1 MKKIFRGQVILSAVY
16 TVTAIVVFLYT
27 LVFMTEYND
36 LFGLKMPQN
45 KQIAQFYEVILQGFN
60 RQILVWAIVG
70 IIGILMIVLLEIRT
84 AVPDRFAAAVM
95 TVYMGCC
102 CFGAVNAIRNIL
114 AIWAYYKGLDFQY
127 LYADG
132 ITGYE
137 LKFTTFQV
145 GIGIYSVQIIVCVAF
160 AAVLL
165 LIPAA
170 VGAVA
175 TPINYDILSYLPQE
189 LDSRVGQLLLETD
202 YHLASTNMITVE
214 GMPTNELL
222 AMKAEIDE
230 VPDVLN
236 TFWLSDVLD
245 PAVPVEMLPAD
256 LQQFLFGKNDST
268 ILIVQLGG
276 SSVSEE
282 TMGAVAQ
289 IKKILRKNCFFG
301 GISVILSDTKEL
313 VMGEMPL
320 YVLCAVAGCLLVL
333 FLSLESW
340 LTPFLFMLGLL
351 FPLVYNFGTNIFL
364 GQVCFI
370 TEALAAVLQLG
381 VTMDFSIFL
390 LHRYEEEKASCAS
403 NEEAM
408 ENAICKTMSSI
419 AASSLTTIAGFLAL
433 CAMQLTLGA
442 DLGVVMAKGVALGVL
457 CTIVIL
463 PSLILFFDRWVE
475 KYRHRTFMPR
485 LTHLSHFVSKH
496 PVPVVA
502 VFLLLMIPFGLA
514 QSRTDIYYNI
524 FAALPQDMPGIVGT
538 NKLGEDFGMMTN
550 HFILV
555 REELTASQ
563 VSGLC
568 DEIKG
573 VDGITQ
579 VVSLDSIAGP
589 GFETELLPDELM
601 NIVQNGGYKLILA
614 NGCYKSGSDALNA
627 QVDELVRLVKT
638 ADPEGLVTGEGA
650 MMKDLVEIA
659 DEDFKNVNIWSIAAV
674 LVIIALSFRSLSV
687 PVLLVAS
694 IEAAIAIN
702 MGIPYFIDDSLPFIA
717 SIVIGTIQLGATVDY
732 SILMTTRYRE
742 ERLALRSPKAAAQQA
757 LEHCSQS
764 ILTSGLTFFA
774 ATFGVA
780 AISKVELL
788 ESICMLI
795 SRGALISMAVILLV
809 LPAALMLLDGLICR
823 TTYHWLTAP
832 NAAKE

>member
-1 MKKIFRGQVILSAVY
+1 MKKIAQSIVRLRKLIL
-16 TVTAIVVFLYT
+16 TV
-27 LVFMTEYND
+27 
-36 LFGLKMPQN
+36 
-45 KQIAQFYEVILQGFN
+45 
-60 RQILVWAIVG
+60 
-70 IIGILMIVLLEIRT
+70 
-84 AVPDRFAAAVM
+84 
-95 TVYMGCC
+95 
-102 CFGAVNAIRNIL
+102 
-114 AIWAYYKGLDFQY
+114 
-127 LYADG
+127 
-132 ITGYE
+132 
-137 LKFTTFQV
+137 
-145 GIGIYSVQIIVCVAF
+145 
-160 AAVLL
+160 AVLL
-165 LIPAA
+165 LIPSAI
-170 VGAVA
+170 GAVA
-175 TPINYDILSYLPQE
+175 TRINYDVLTYLPQE
-189 LDSRVGQLLLETD
+189 LDSMIGEVALED
-202 YHLASTNMITVE
+202 DFHLASTGMITVE
-214 GMPTNELL
+214 GLPTNELI
-222 AMKAEIDE
+222 AMKKDIEA
-230 VPDVLN
+230 VPGVTQ
-236 TFWLSDVLD
+236 TFWLSDVID
-245 PAVPVEMLPAD
+245 PSIPTEMLPAD
-256 LQQFLFGKNDST
+256 VQQFMFGKNDST
-268 ILIVQLGG
+268 MLIVRFDAP
-276 SSVSEE
+276 SASDE
-282 TMGAVAQ
+282 TMNAVKQ
-289 IKKILRKNCFFG
+289 IKRVLRHDCYFG
-301 GISVILSDTKEL
+301 GMSVILQDTKALINE
-313 VMGEMPL
+313 EMPL
-320 YVLCAVAGCLLVL
+320 YILCAVGASMLVL
-333 FLSLESW
+333 FLSLESTI
-340 LTPFLFMLGLL
+340 TPVLFMLGLL
-351 FPLVYNFGTNIFL
+351 FPIAYNFGTNIFL
-364 GQVCFI
+364 GQISYI
-370 TEALAAVLQLG
+370 TQALSTVLQLG

-390 LHRYEEEKASCAS
+390 LHRYDEEKKLCAS

-419 AASSLTTIAGFLAL
+419 TASSLTTIAGFLAL

-442 DLGVVMAKGVALGVL
+442 DLGIVMAKGVALGVI

-475 KYRHRTFMPR
+475 KYRHRTFMPK

-496 PVPVVA
+496 PMPVVV
-502 VFLLLMIPFGLA
+502 VFVLLMIPFGLA
-514 QSRTDIYYNI
+514 QSKTDIYYNI

-563 VSGLC
+563 VSTLC
-568 DEIKG
+568 DEIKE

-579 VVSLDSIAGP
+579 VVSLDSITGP

-614 NGCYKSGSDALNA
+614 NGRYKSGSDALNA
-627 QVDELVRLVKT
+627 QVDELVRLVKE

-795 SRGALISMAVILLV
+795 SRGALISMVVILLV
-809 LPAALMLLDGLICR
+809 LPAGLMLLDGLICR
-823 TTYHWLTAP
+823 TTYHWLNAP

>member
-1 MKKIFRGQVILSAVY
+1 
-16 TVTAIVVFLYT
+16 
-27 LVFMTEYND
+27 
-36 LFGLKMPQN
+36 
-45 KQIAQFYEVILQGFN
+45 
-60 RQILVWAIVG
+60 
-70 IIGILMIVLLEIRT
+70 
-84 AVPDRFAAAVM
+84 
-95 TVYMGCC
+95 
-102 CFGAVNAIRNIL
+102 
-114 AIWAYYKGLDFQY
+114 
-127 LYADG
+127 
-132 ITGYE
+132 
-137 LKFTTFQV
+137 
-145 GIGIYSVQIIVCVAF
+145 
-160 AAVLL
+160 
-165 LIPAA
+165 
-170 VGAVA
+170 
-175 TPINYDILSYLPQE
+175 
-189 LDSRVGQLLLETD
+189 
-202 YHLASTNMITVE
+202 MITVE

-245 PAVPVEMLPAD
+245 PAVPTEMLPAD
-256 LQQFLFGKNDST
+256 VQQFMFGKNDST

-282 TMGAVAQ
+282 TMQAVAQ

-313 VMGEMPL
+313 VMGEMPW
-320 YVLCAVAGCLLVL
+320 YVLCAVGGCLLVL

-370 TEALAAVLQLG
+370 TVSLAAVLQLG

-390 LHRYEEEKASCAS
+390 LHRYDEEKKLCAS

-408 ENAICKTMSSI
+408 ENAICKTMSAI
-419 AASSLTTIAGFLAL
+419 TASSLTTIAGFLAL

-442 DLGVVMAKGVALGVL
+442 DLGIVMAKGVALGVI

-463 PSLILFFDRWVE
+463 PSLILFFDQWVE
-475 KYRHRTFMPR
+475 RYRHRTFMPK

-496 PVPVVA
+496 PMPVVV
-502 VFLLLMIPFGLA
+502 VFVLLMIPFGLA
-514 QSRTDIYYNI
+514 QSKTDIYYNI

-538 NKLGEDFGMMTN
+538 NKLGEDFGMMTS

-563 VSGLC
+563 VSALC
-568 DEIKG
+568 DEIKE

-579 VVSLDSIAGP
+579 VVSLDSITGP
-589 GFETELLPDELM
+589 GFETELLPDELL

-614 NGCYKSGSDALNA
+614 NGRYKSGSDALNA
-627 QVDELVRLVKT
+627 QVDELVRLVKE

-788 ESICMLI
+788 KSICCCP
-795 SRGALISMAVILLV
+795 
-809 LPAALMLLDGLICR
+809 PA
-823 TTYHWLTAP
+823 
-832 NAAKE
+832 